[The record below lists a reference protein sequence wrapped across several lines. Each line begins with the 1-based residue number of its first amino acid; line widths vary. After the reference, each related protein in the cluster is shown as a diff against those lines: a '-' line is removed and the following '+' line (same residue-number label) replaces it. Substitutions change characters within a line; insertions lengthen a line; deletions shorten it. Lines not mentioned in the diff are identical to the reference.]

1 MRVKIIDNFITLA
14 SDVSQLN
21 TPHPSPPHLQHF
33 SQFQA
38 SSASAAQHN
47 ISSITIHHRCCV
59 VPPALCE
66 FSEVHTIYF
75 MSQLAF
81 LNM

>member
-33 SQFQA
+33 STSVSFRPHQLR
-38 SSASAAQHN
+38 QHN
-47 ISSITIHHRCCV
+47 TISAVSPFTIDA
-59 VPPALCE
+59 AL
-66 FSEVHTIYF
+66 
-75 MSQLAF
+75 F
-81 LNM
+81 LPHYVNSLKYIQFTL